1 MATTPFNPA
10 VRAVQAAGTAVA
22 LARALGITS
31 QAVSQWVRAGRI
43 PLSRVVQVS
52 RVTRIPAR
60 ELSPAFAEA
69 GADPQHRKGS
79 AVL

>member
-43 PLSRVVQVS
+43 PLKRVVQVS
-52 RVTRIPAR
+52 LVTGIPKR
-60 ELSPAFAEA
+60 ELSPAFADA
-69 GADPQHRKGS
+69 GADPQGK
-79 AVL
+79 